1 MNHLLSYCLY
11 RVSVFLY
18 TYIPEFEIDYPSQI
32 IMASTRGPKRAKNAF
47 LFFCDDHRA
56 EMRATIAEAQPDLS
70 GRELTVAVQRELG
83 KDWTTFKH
91 TTGCAIYHERAALDK
106 ARYQREKMEGVTITV
121 AAKRPRG
128 RPRKGAVWNEETGAY
143 DEAEMPP
150 PQPRRPRG
158 RPPKDSYW
166 CGKTGK
172 YVKKWRARDPSG
184 EPYEDFAPW
193 MRHDDEAALQYRR
206 RRHAQYLAAKE
217 KVSQAARDAVAAC
230 LAQAK
235 TE

>member
-1 MNHLLSYCLY
+1 MYLTLKQICGGKPDYKGVSPKQKKLSYLGFRRRTHHLSYCL
-11 RVSVFLY
+11 SCQCHSIHLH
-18 TYIPEFEIDYPSQI
+18 TLSILIDCPSQI

-56 EMRATIAEAQPDLS
+56 KTRATIADAQPDLS

-83 KDWTTFKH
+83 KDWTTFK
-91 TTGCAIYHERAALDK
+91 TTSACAIYHERAALDK

-158 RPPKDSYW
+158 RPSSFGQRP
-166 CGKTGK
+166 C
-172 YVKKWRARDPSG
+172 RN
-184 EPYEDFAPW
+184 
-193 MRHDDEAALQYRR
+193 
-206 RRHAQYLAAKE
+206 
-217 KVSQAARDAVAAC
+217 
-230 LAQAK
+230 
-235 TE
+235 

>member
-1 MNHLLSYCLY
+1 
-11 RVSVFLY
+11 
-18 TYIPEFEIDYPSQI
+18 
-32 IMASTRGPKRAKNAF
+32 MASTRGPKRAKNAF
-47 LFFCDDHRA
+47 LFYCEDHRSD
-56 EMRATIAEAQPDLS
+56 MRASIAEAQPELS
-70 GRELTVAVQRELG
+70 GRELTVAVQKALG
-83 KDWTTFKH
+83 LDWSTFKA
-91 TTGCAIYHERAALDK
+91 TSGCVIYHERAALDK

-172 YVKKWRARDPSG
+172 YVKKWFPRDPSG
-184 EPYEDFAPW
+184 ERYEDFDPSL
-193 MRHDDEAALQYRR
+193 RDDDEAALQYRLR
-206 RRHAQYLAAKE
+206 RYADAQETDLESQQEAIYQYLSNG
-217 KVSQAARDAVAAC
+217 VSDAARDAVSAC
-230 LAQAK
+230 LLVHA